1 MRESSMAAHYA
12 AYHQVHRATWA
23 LNTFRTNLGSSKGG
37 DIAMFNSARILIV
50 VVLTLVA
57 SPTVSDAQV
66 RGAASKILGNYDR
79 FDRPAQTRSAPAY
92 SVPQSVVTRQS
103 GEQAARVAQQP
114 ANRAFSY
121 DALSQAPP
129 CAAAQPAP
137 ATQATR
143 QPTTQPQAVRR
154 FSYEPGYAA
163 PRARFAPSR
172 GWQGG
177 VRDAGSKV
185 RGDY

>member
-1 MRESSMAAHYA
+1 M
-12 AYHQVHRATWA
+12 
-23 LNTFRTNLGSSKGG
+23 N
-37 DIAMFNSARILIV
+37 NSTRILIAT
-50 VVLTLVA
+50 VLALVA

-79 FDRPAQTRSAPAY
+79 FDRPAQTRSAPTY
-92 SVPQSVVTRQS
+92 SVPQPVVTRQG
-103 GEQAARVAQQP
+103 GEQPARIAQQP

-121 DALSQAPP
+121 DAPSQAPP
-129 CAAAQPAP
+129 CVAAQPAP

-143 QPTTQPQAVRR
+143 QPTQPQAVRR
-154 FSYEPGYAA
+154 FSYEPGYVA
-163 PRARFAPSR
+163 PRSRYAPSR